1 MISRRL
7 ALTGAI
13 IYALVAGCDQMDKL
27 ENYYAHYGEAQAGGA
42 IAYGLVPAALP
53 KSAQRIQVLQ
63 RHEGNEVL
71 ASFLYD
77 PKDMSAMVAKCET
90 APAESVRLPEL
101 TTEWWPNELKSK
113 AFLTPDYQFFRC
125 PADGGFLALD
135 VKQALAYFWR
145 L

>member
-1 MISRRL
+1 MIYVL
-7 ALTGAI
+7 F
-13 IYALVAGCDQMDKL
+13 AGCDQMDKL
-27 ENYYAHYGEAQAGGA
+27 ENYYAHHGEAQAGGA
-42 IAYGLVPAALP
+42 IAYGLVPATLP

-77 PKDMSAMVAKCET
+77 PKDSAAMVAKCEGIGPET
-90 APAESVRLPEL
+90 LRLPQL
-101 TTEWWPNELKSK
+101 TTEWWPNELKNKSHLSP
-113 AFLTPDYQFFRC
+113 AYQFYRC
-125 PADGGFLALD
+125 PDDGGFLALD

>member
-1 MISRRL
+1 MTRRIPL
-7 ALTGAI
+7 SGAVFC
-13 IYALVAGCDQMDKL
+13 LLLAGCDQMDKL
-27 ENYYAHYGEAQAGGA
+27 ENYYARYAEAEAGGA
-42 IAYGLVPAALP
+42 IAYGLVPTALP
-53 KSAQRIQVLQ
+53 KSAQRIQVVQ
-63 RHEGNEVL
+63 RHAGNEVL

-77 PKDMSAMVAKCET
+77 PKDSAAMVAKCEMIT
-90 APAESVRLPEL
+90 AGSLPLPEL

-113 AFLTPDYQFFRC
+113 SHLNPNHQYFRC

>member
-1 MISRRL
+1 MIRRL
-7 ALTGAI
+7 ARTSAI
-13 IYALVAGCDQMDKL
+13 LYLLLVGCDQMDKL
-27 ENYYAHYGEAQAGGA
+27 ENYYAHYAEAEAGGA
-42 IAYGLVPAALP
+42 IAYGLVPTALP
-53 KSAQRIQVLQ
+53 KSAQRIQVVQ

-71 ASFLYD
+71 AMFLYD
-77 PKDMSAMVAKCET
+77 PKDSAGMVSKCEIIT
-90 APAESVRLPEL
+90 PDTLRLPEL

-113 AFLTPDYQFFRC
+113 SYLTPNYQYFRC